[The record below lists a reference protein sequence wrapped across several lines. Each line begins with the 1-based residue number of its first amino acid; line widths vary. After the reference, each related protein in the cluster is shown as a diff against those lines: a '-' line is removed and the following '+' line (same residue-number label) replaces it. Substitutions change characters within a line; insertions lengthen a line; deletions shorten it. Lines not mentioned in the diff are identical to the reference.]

1 MKTATDTRLLFHRF
15 TLQMLRNPVWL
26 FVGFSTP
33 ILYLVL
39 FTPLLKDLS
48 NGRGLPGGTPV
59 LDVFLPGILALLAF
73 ASGSATR
80 VQHDLRAAVR
90 RDRALPGH
98 AGQPARDP
106 ARARSCPDSS

>member
-1 MKTATDTRLLFHRF
+1 MKTATDTRLLFNRF

-48 NGRGLPGGTPV
+48 NGQR
-59 LDVFLPGILALLAF
+59 
-73 ASGSATR
+73 
-80 VQHDLRAAVR
+80 LRR
-90 RDRALPGH
+90 H
-98 AGQPARDP
+98 AGAR
-106 ARARSCPDSS
+106 RRSCPASSPSSRSRAGRRAGSARSSSCSPA